1 MYTYMWTQ
9 WGCVMP
15 NKTIYVSDADL
26 PLYQR
31 AQELAGGNL
40 SGVISAALRQYV
52 ERAEAR
58 DAGFDEVTLQV
69 GGAVRR
75 QVRFIGTLLGELGR
89 IHGGRLETIAVYRGR
104 SGRFVVHRDRAPQR
118 GAWSP
123 GGWRGYL
130 GLGDQSWTFV
140 EGGSTV
146 EVVETLDE
154 LRERLPADFYEMI
167 AGAIDQ
173 PALEYLDV

>member
-1 MYTYMWTQ
+1 MW
-9 WGCVMP
+9 
-15 NKTIYVSDADL
+15 I
-26 PLYQR
+26 
-31 AQELAGGNL
+31 
-40 SGVISAALRQYV
+40 
-52 ERAEAR
+52 AR
-58 DAGFDEVTLQV
+58 
-69 GGAVRR
+69 
-75 QVRFIGTLLGELGR
+75 IGTLLGELGR

-146 EVVETLDE
+146 EVVETLAGYGIEAGTRKGAPGVYVGERKIASLGLRVRRGCSYHGLAFNVAMDLEPFARINPCGFEAGVMTSMAEE
-154 LRERLPADFYEMI
+154 LGAGLAMADVKHRLAVEL
-167 AGAIDQ
+167 AGCLGRRLA
-173 PALEYLDV
+173 